1 MRHRPSSTRAILVA
15 HRAAAVVA
23 ACLAVGAPALARAQV
38 IEIGADGQVAT
49 YSAPTVF
56 TDAGATPILP
66 PTPVAASPRAPS
78 ASQAAVR
85 QQLDAAATAYA
96 LSPALMEAVAWRES
110 GLRHD
115 ALSPKGAM
123 GVMQLMPGTAAQL
136 GVDGRDLAQNIHGGA
151 AYLRTMLNQFGGDL
165 VLGLAAYNAGPGAV
179 RRYGGV
185 PPYAETQAYV
195 AAILNRLAQRAI
207 VQ

>member
-1 MRHRPSSTRAILVA
+1 MKRRSWPT
-15 HRAAAVVA
+15 
-23 ACLAVGAPALARAQV
+23 PALCAALLLGAAPVLASTSAHAQV
-38 IEIGADGQVAT
+38 IEVGSDGAIAVYNG
-49 YSAPTVF
+49 PTVF
-56 TDAGATPILP
+56 TDAGATPISP
-66 PTPVAASPRAPS
+66 PVISAPTRRADPVAR
-78 ASQAAVR
+78 AAVM
-85 QQLDAAATAYA
+85 QELNAAATAYA
-96 LSPALMEAVAWRES
+96 LSPALVEAVAWRES

-123 GVMQLMPGTAAQL
+123 GVMQLMPGTAAEL
-136 GVDGRDLAQNIHGGA
+136 GVDGRDLSQNIRGGT

-185 PPYAETQAYV
+185 PPFTETQAYV